1 MDHPLWLLVPWLVFA
16 VGMGSKVWKLGLLL
30 NRQLLSS
37 RWGIERFRAGL
48 ERTWRRNQS
57 LR

>member
-30 NRQLLSS
+30 NRQLHSS
-37 RWGIERFRAGL
+37 RWGIEQFRAGL
-48 ERTWRRNQS
+48 ERTWRRNH
-57 LR
+57 